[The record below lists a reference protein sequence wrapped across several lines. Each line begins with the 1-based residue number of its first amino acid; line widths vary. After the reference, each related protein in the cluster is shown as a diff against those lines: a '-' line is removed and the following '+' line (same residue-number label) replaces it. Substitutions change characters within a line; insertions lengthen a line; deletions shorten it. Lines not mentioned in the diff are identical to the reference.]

1 MKFLAV
7 LALAAVAL
15 AAPAEEVPPREC
27 SPAQYS
33 CTDDNKGWRVCN
45 VNGTWLAAGTC
56 KPNETCKPIN
66 GLPYCI

>member
-15 AAPAEEVPPREC
+15 AAPAEEVPPQEC

-45 VNGTWLAAGTC
+45 VNGTWLVGGS
-56 KPNETCKPIN
+56 ET
-66 GLPYCI
+66 